1 MASTLDGY
9 PVTAPP
15 LTGRVVFDQ
24 VWADLTFV
32 HWPVRPHDVA
42 PLLPPGVRPDVFDDG
57 FSYVG
62 LVPFAMRRAGFG
74 TGRPIPY
81 FGSFLETNIRLY
93 SVDDAGRH
101 GVVFRSLDTAR
112 LAIVP
117 FARLAFGTPYIW
129 SRMRLTRDGDLVRYE
144 TRRRWPDRGP
154 RSLVEVRPGPRLEPS
169 PLQVWLT
176 ARWGLHSTLFGR
188 SVWIPNEHGPWPL
201 HAAEVVTLHDNLLGA
216 SGVTAAGPS
225 IDAMY
230 SPGVRTRF
238 GLPVRVPGQRSRTP
252 LGS

>member
-1 MASTLDGY
+1 MASPLAGY
-9 PVTAPP
+9 PVAAPA

-24 VWADLTFV
+24 VWSDVTFV
-32 HWPVRPHDVA
+32 HWPVRPADVA
-42 PLLPPGVRPDVFDDG
+42 PLLPPGARPDVFDDG
-57 FSYVG
+57 YSYVG
-62 LVPFAMRRAGFG
+62 LVLFLMRRAGFG

-101 GVVFRSLDTAR
+101 GVVFRSLDSAR

-129 SRMRLTRDGDLVRYE
+129 SRMRLSRRGDVLRYE
-144 TRRRWPDRGP
+144 MRRRWPDRGP
-154 RSLVEVRPGPRLEPS
+154 ASLVEVRAGAPVDPS

-188 SVWIPNEHGPWPL
+188 PVWIPNEHGPWPL
-201 HAAEVVTLHDNLLGA
+201 HAAELLTLQDELLGA
-216 SGVTAAGPS
+216 SGVPAAGPR
-225 IDAMY
+225 IEAMY

-238 GLPVRVPGQRSRTP
+238 GLPVPVR
-252 LGS
+252 